1 MNSDYEFW
9 ELLFSN
15 EGALWKF
22 EPSDSAF
29 MALELF
35 KSKNVTE
42 LLIPGIG
49 YGRNAKL
56 FCDHGIKVTGIEIS
70 GSAIEIAKKSGLNC
84 KIHHGSVTA
93 MPFDAKKY
101 DAIYCYAL
109 IHLLNRHER
118 RVFLRSCYNQLKHG
132 GLMIFTVAS
141 VKMESY
147 GEGKYISH
155 NRYLL
160 NNGLKVYFYDEG
172 SVHTEFSD
180 FGLVS
185 FNCLEEPVKFM
196 DGQNP
201 LQMFYIV
208 CEK

>member
-9 ELLFSN
+9 ESLFSK

-29 MALELF
+29 MALDLF
-35 KSKNVTE
+35 KSKNVSD

-56 FCDHGIKVTGIEIS
+56 FCDNGMTVTGIEIS
-70 GSAIEIAKKSGLNC
+70 DSAIEIAKKLDING
-84 KIHHGSVTA
+84 KIYHGSVTA
-93 MPFDAKKY
+93 MPFDTKNY

-109 IHLLNRHER
+109 IHLLNSHER
-118 RVFLRSCYNQLKHG
+118 RIFLKSCYNQLRKG

-141 VKMESY
+141 VKMDSY

-160 NNGLKVYFYDEG
+160 NNSLKVYFYDES
-172 SVHTEFSD
+172 SVRSEFSD
-180 FGLVS
+180 FGLIT
-185 FNCLEEPVKFM
+185 FNYLEEPVKFK